1 MQTKLDK
8 HQTAAEE
15 LCQQIPPNN
24 KLLLNLHARPFTVC
38 VNLDGEC
45 VCGEGLLVD
54 RFILKVLL
62 LRGGVVLCCGKLKE
76 MGGGLVHSKKPP
88 DDQQVLHARD
98 VWMCQNEDCAI
109 LDCEGELRKLLTN
122 TQHRQLDKSE
132 ISGIKSFIGIKH
144 HRLLNHM

>member
-38 VNLDGEC
+38 VNLDGVC

-54 RFILKVLL
+54 WFILKVLL
-62 LRGGVVLCCGKLKE
+62 LRGDVVLCCGKLKE
-76 MGGGLVHSKKPP
+76 MGVGIDHSKKPP
-88 DDQQVLHARD
+88 TTSRCYMRERRMD
-98 VWMCQNEDCAI
+98 VPKRGLCDSK
-109 LDCEGELRKLLTN
+109 DCEDERRKLLTN
-122 TQHRQLDKSE
+122 TQH
-132 ISGIKSFIGIKH
+132 
-144 HRLLNHM
+144 